1 MSVRYVA
8 MLLKRNG
15 GKLRSARPNLGS
27 IRGFL
32 PGRVPQELQRVVE
45 DTARGCGRT
54 ARRQQ

>member
-1 MSVRYVA
+1 MRYV
-8 MLLKRNG
+8 LLKRNG

-32 PGRVPQELQRVVE
+32 PGRMPQELQRVVE
-45 DTARGCGRT
+45 EAVRGCGRT

>member
-1 MSVRYVA
+1 MRYA
-8 MLLKRNG
+8 LQKRNG
-15 GKLRSARPNLGS
+15 GKLRLARPNLGS

-32 PGRVPQELQRVVE
+32 PGRVPQEQRVVE